1 MSRKTLI
8 PAMMTTLSAALF
20 FTGVAGAACTISE
33 DFDFGGQTGTV
44 QNNDYL
50 RFYPEGQSGGL
61 PAKSNRTFNDPSWLN
76 KISSVKLSDDCI
88 AVFFMSPNNGG
99 PLQGHQVVRETTAK
113 FSEGLNDK
121 THGMICECN

>member
-1 MSRKTLI
+1 MSEKKTLPVMI
-8 PAMMTTLSAALF
+8 AALSAALLF
-20 FTGVAGAACTISE
+20 SGVAGAACTISE
-33 DFDFGGQTGTV
+33 DFDFGGQTGVV
-44 QNNDYL
+44 QDNDYL

-76 KISSVKLSDDCI
+76 NISSVKLSDNCI

-99 PLQGHQVVRETTAK
+99 PLQGHQVVRETTAQ

-121 THGMICECN
+121 THGMICECK

>member
-1 MSRKTLI
+1 MSR
-8 PAMMTTLSAALF
+8 
-20 FTGVAGAACTISE
+20 E

-50 RFYPEGQSGGL
+50 RFYPKGQSGGL

-76 KISSVKLSDDCI
+76 KISSVKLSDNCI

>member
-1 MSRKTLI
+1 MSENRMVPVTI
-8 PAMMTTLSAALF
+8 AVMSATLF

-33 DFDFGGQTGTV
+33 DFDFGGQTGVV
-44 QNNDYL
+44 QDNDYL

-76 KISSVKLSDDCI
+76 KISSVKLSDNCI

-99 PLQGHQVVRETTAK
+99 PLQGHQVVRETTGR

-121 THGMICECN
+121 THGMICECK